1 MWIYLNKIYIF
12 FNMRSGNKW
21 SDLID
26 FEINFLNLVLFYIVV
41 LFLFCF
47 LFEYLY
53 YWWLKVYI
61 SKIMKIFLWLLVG
74 V

>member
-21 SDLID
+21 SDFID
-26 FEINFLNLVLFYIVV
+26 FEINFLYLVLFYVVV